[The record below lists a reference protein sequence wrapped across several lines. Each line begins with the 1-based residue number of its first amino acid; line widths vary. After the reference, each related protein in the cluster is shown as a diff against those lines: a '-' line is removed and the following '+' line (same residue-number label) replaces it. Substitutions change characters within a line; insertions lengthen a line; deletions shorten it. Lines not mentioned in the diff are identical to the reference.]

1 LGDCPSFGS
10 IVEVMNMP
18 LLVKARSFL
27 RNLFSRRR
35 VEVDLDQEVHSHLEM
50 LIAEN
55 IRAGMSPHEARR
67 AARIELGGVEQ
78 VKEQV
83 RDSRTGAFFD
93 SLLQDFRFALRQLQ
107 RSPGFAFTAVLIL
120 ALGVAANV
128 IVFGVLQ
135 ALALRSLD
143 VPHGEQVMT
152 LQPKDS
158 GPFVSNPEMRDVRDS
173 NTVFSAVA
181 DYEFQDF
188 GLEANGLTRPVWG
201 AEVSGQY
208 FEVVGI
214 KPLLGRLLGRE
225 DDDHPGASEVAVIS
239 WSAWQS
245 DFGADPNII
254 GTTVRIDKHP
264 YTIVGVTPQG
274 FYGTE
279 KIAQLDIFVP
289 MANELSLDGFS
300 WLDSRSYR
308 NLFSIVRIKDGVTLP
323 QVQAELN
330 TITARIARQNPK
342 DEEGLALKVA
352 RPGMIGDFMGGP
364 ARGFLAGVMALAGI
378 VLLAACANLG
388 SLFAAR
394 TADREREIA
403 IRMAIG
409 SSRLRILRQLLVEAF
424 VISILGGAFA
434 CGLAW
439 MALTGLAGWHP
450 PTRYPMRFLVV
461 SPQPSL
467 ILMAFLISMLAAV
480 LFGLMPLR
488 QIFKTDPNEAIKSGG
503 SQSYGGRRWAL
514 RDVLLA
520 AQIALCCVTVTAAF
534 VSLRGLGKALTMDLG
549 FNPKNALL
557 TQFDLSQAAYTGDAA
572 DHLQRQLL
580 ERVSQMPGVEA
591 AGYANTTPLS
601 GDTSVVAVYSQQ
613 SADFRPSNSTFYTYT
628 FDVSPGYLIAAGTA
642 LLAGRDV
649 SFADTPKA
657 PPVAIVNQEFARR
670 LFHTNNAVG
679 RYFKNSDGVSI
690 QIVGI
695 VADGKYFIL
704 SEDQEPAAFFPIS
717 QKANTSTALVVR
729 TPRDTADMVAA
740 IRGVVRNLDRAIPI
754 RDLGPWNTQLALSF
768 FPAQVATVAL
778 GIFGAF
784 GLLLSIAGTF
794 GMASYN
800 VSKRLRELSIRVA
813 LGAQAKQILSAALG
827 RMLVLLASGSAVGLL
842 LGVAASRVLSAIV
855 YQATAQDPFVLAA
868 VALTTALA
876 GVLSVAG
883 PVKRVLHADPAALLR
898 EQ

>member
-1 LGDCPSFGS
+1 
-10 IVEVMNMP
+10 MP
-18 LLVKARSFL
+18 LFVKARSFL
-27 RNLFSRRR
+27 RNLFLSRR
-35 VEVDLDQEVHSHLEM
+35 VEADLDQEVHSHLEM

-55 IRAGMSPHEARR
+55 IRAGMPPHEAQR

-83 RDSRTGAFFD
+83 RDSRTGAFLD
-93 SLLQDFRFALRQLQ
+93 SLLQDFRFALRQLR
-107 RSPGFAFTAVLIL
+107 RSPGFALTAVLIL
-120 ALGVAANV
+120 ALGIAANV

-135 ALALRSLD
+135 ALVLRQLD
-143 VPHGEQVMT
+143 VPHADQVMT
-152 LQPKDS
+152 LQPKDG
-158 GPFVSNPEMRDVRDS
+158 GPFVSNPEMRDVRDD

-181 DYEFQDF
+181 AYEFQDF
-188 GLEANGLTRPVWG
+188 GLEANGVTRPVWG
-201 AEVSGQY
+201 CAVSGQY

-214 KPLLGRLLGRE
+214 KPFLGRLLGRD
-225 DDDHPGASEVAVIS
+225 DDDHPGASDAAVIS

-245 DFGADPNII
+245 DFGGDPNVV
-254 GTTVRIDKHP
+254 GTMVRINKHP
-264 YTIVGVTPQG
+264 YTIVGVTQEG
-274 FYGTE
+274 FHGTE

-289 MANELSLDGFS
+289 MANEASLDGFS
-300 WLDSRSYR
+300 WLESRSYR
-308 NLFSIVRIKDGVTLP
+308 NLFSVVRMKDGVTMP

-330 TITARIARQNPK
+330 TITARIARQYPK
-342 DEEGLALKVA
+342 EEEGLALKVA
-352 RPGMIGDFMGGP
+352 RPGMIGDFIGGP
-364 ARGFLAGVMALAGI
+364 ARGFLAGVMGLAGI

-394 TADREREIA
+394 TADRAREIA

-409 SSRLRILRQLLVEAF
+409 SSRWRVLRQLLVEAF
-424 VISILGGAFA
+424 VISILGGACA

-450 PTRYPMRFLVV
+450 PTRYPLNLLFAM
-461 SPQPSL
+461 PQPSL
-467 ILMAFLISMLAAV
+467 ILMAFLISVLAGV
-480 LFGLMPLR
+480 VFGLMPLR

-503 SQSYGGRRWAL
+503 SQTSAGRRWAL

-572 DHLQRQLL
+572 DHFQRQLL
-580 ERVSQMPGVEA
+580 ERTSQIPGVEA

-601 GDTSVVAVYSQQ
+601 GDASVAAVFSQQ
-613 SADFRPSNSTFYTYT
+613 SADFRPSNKAFEIYYY
-628 FDVSPGYLIAAGTA
+628 DVSPGYLAASGTP

-649 SFADTPKA
+649 SFTDTVKT

-670 LFHTNNAVG
+670 LFHSEHAVG
-679 RYFKNSDGVSI
+679 RYFKNGDGVSI
-690 QIVGI
+690 QIAGI
-695 VADGKYFIL
+695 VADGKYFTT

-717 QKANTSTALVVR
+717 QKANTSTALIVR
-729 TPRDTADMVAA
+729 TRRDTADMVAA
-740 IRGVVRNLDRAIPI
+740 IRGVILDLDRAVPI
-754 RDLGPWNTQLALSF
+754 RELGPWNNQLALSF
-768 FPAQVATVAL
+768 FPIQVATVAL

-794 GMASYN
+794 GLASYT

-813 LGAQAKQILSAALG
+813 LGAQTKQILSAALG
-827 RMLVLLASGSAVGLL
+827 RMLILLASGSVVGML
-842 LGVAASRVLSAIV
+842 LGMAASRLLSAIV
-855 YQATAQDPFVLAA
+855 YQASVQDPFVLAA
-868 VALTTALA
+868 VAFTTVLTGA
-876 GVLSVAG
+876 LSVAG
-883 PVKRVLHADPAALLR
+883 PVRRVLHADPATLLR